1 MLKNNLISDFIY
13 SIQVSNF
20 EDMFDQWPWPGLA
33 RSKQG
38 MDPYQPI
45 SRHDQYVLLLPPSVP
60 IGMAIYFR
68 HKYSSALVALDQY
81 IQLDNP
87 CGEANTGS
95 DIIIED
101 IPGL

>member
-1 MLKNNLISDFIY
+1 MLQNHLISDFIY

-20 EDMFDQWPWPGLA
+20 EDMFDQWPWPGFA
-33 RSKQG
+33 KSKQG

-45 SRHDQYVLLLPPSVP
+45 SSHDQYVLLPPSVP
-60 IGMAIYFR
+60 IGMAIYFSL
-68 HKYSSALVALDQY
+68 KYSSALVTLDQY
-81 IQLDNP
+81 IQLGNP
-87 CGEANTGS
+87 CGEANMGS

>member
-45 SRHDQYVLLLPPSVP
+45 SRHDQYVLLLPPSVYQLAWQF
-60 IGMAIYFR
+60 ISDTSTVQ
-68 HKYSSALVALDQY
+68 HWLHWTSTYS
-81 IQLDNP
+81 
-87 CGEANTGS
+87 
-95 DIIIED
+95 
-101 IPGL
+101 